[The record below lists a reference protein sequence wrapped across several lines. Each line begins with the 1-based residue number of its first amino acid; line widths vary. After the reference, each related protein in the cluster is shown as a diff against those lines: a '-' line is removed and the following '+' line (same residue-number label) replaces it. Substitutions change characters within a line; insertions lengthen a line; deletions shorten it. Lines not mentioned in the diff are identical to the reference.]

1 MSSTSRVLRGGQLER
16 VTSVWVGDHRQEP
29 RHSEPAAPIAPAETP
44 AVVDRERV
52 EQEAYQQGLAE
63 GRVIGRQQASS
74 ELQPVLERLSRSIA
88 EVSTVRGNL
97 RRQAEKDLVKLSIAI
112 ARRVLHRELTLD
124 AESLEGLIK
133 VALEK
138 LDSREMTR
146 VRVHP
151 DQEAMMRTLLSRFGQ
166 GKVELVP
173 DTALN
178 KGDVLLDTTNGTIDA
193 SVDSQLREIERGL
206 VDRVRT

>member
-1 MSSTSRVLRGGQLER
+1 VLRGGQLDR

-29 RHSEPAAPIAPAETP
+29 PHSEPPAPIAPAETP
-44 AVVDRERV
+44 AVIDRERV